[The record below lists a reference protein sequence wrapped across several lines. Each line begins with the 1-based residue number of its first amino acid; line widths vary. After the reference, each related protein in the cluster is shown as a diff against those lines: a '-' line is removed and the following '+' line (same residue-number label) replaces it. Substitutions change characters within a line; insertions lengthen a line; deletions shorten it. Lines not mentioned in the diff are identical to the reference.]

1 MDEKAKFISENLETN
16 GDKINFKTENN
27 DAKPY
32 FHVGHSPK
40 RDDQLSNPWLVENI
54 NDFLY
59 FCCPE
64 CNEKN
69 RDRELFLKH
78 AFDEHPMA
86 KQGLGM
92 ISNKMS
98 IMTIFGHKHFKQKL
112 DI

>member
-16 GDKINFKTENN
+16 GDKINFKTEKN
-27 DAKPY
+27 DANPY
-32 FHVGHSPK
+32 FHAGHSPK
-40 RDDQLSNPWLVENI
+40 HESQQSNPWLVGNI

-92 ISNKMS
+92 ISYKMS
-98 IMTIFGHKHFKQKL
+98 IITIFGHKHFKLKFQQ
-112 DI
+112 